1 MKKIVTIIKNAGLN
15 IALSLCIILVLSS
28 LLFLFRIPM
37 TIFNLPISLIISS
50 IILFYLMKRE
60 KNLKLYFL
68 SIVCSLFIIFSS
80 VFISGKIYDLS
91 YDGNAYHK
99 DAIALLKNG
108 WNPVY
113 ESSEDF
119 YKRSDLRDQEFINSH
134 ALWEDHYAKAGW
146 IVGSS
151 IYINTNN
158 IETGK
163 AINLLMMF
171 VCFSL
176 IFSYLYIR
184 LKSILLP
191 FVIALLAAVNPISIV
206 QVFSFYNDGLLG
218 MTLFALIT
226 AMVMF
231 YDKKRKISDSEAYIW
246 IFSLL
251 VICVNIKFTGLGL
264 AGLYCAL
271 IYTLFVIRKLKK
283 GKYIEIL
290 KPTIVFAVSAIIAIC
305 LVGSSSYVKNTIDH
319 GHPFYPL
326 FGEEKVDII
335 TAMQPSSFGDMGN
348 NEKLFFAL
356 FSETDNIMAFMDK
369 QPQLKI
375 PFTTSNDEI
384 KRLIDTDMR
393 IGGFGVWF
401 SGIFILSI
409 IICLVSFA
417 KYYEKRKKIFII
429 ISPIFLL
436 TLALMFL
443 LTDGWWARYS
453 PHIYLF
459 VILSLIA
466 LGYNLSINK
475 TIFNK
480 LALLIYTILVIVNM
494 LFFVKGNVK
503 PNLLES
509 EMIAQNLHNLKT
521 LDSEVTIVMSDRN
534 FNGLLFNIDDLG
546 IKFNISNVR
555 LENDIPLYFYYAN
568 YRIEK

>member
-1 MKKIVTIIKNAGLN
+1 
-15 IALSLCIILVLSS
+15 
-28 LLFLFRIPM
+28 
-37 TIFNLPISLIISS
+37 
-50 IILFYLMKRE
+50 
-60 KNLKLYFL
+60 
-68 SIVCSLFIIFSS
+68 